1 MKRYVFFFILIT
13 LASCRMHKEAAS
25 LTIIR
30 KDSSRIEIQATE
42 RVVELAI
49 KRQLLAD
56 VKISS
61 NERRSAV
68 VASKNTTK
76 QVVSTNK
83 KEVQVAKVES
93 QTKKVE
99 ARQEAAVEKKQI
111 QAVIVAKKQV
121 PNIIKWSAIF
131 IAVVIIGWL
140 VIKKKIPFLR

>member
-1 MKRYVFFFILIT
+1 
-13 LASCRMHKEAAS
+13 MHKEAAS

-30 KDSSRIEIQATE
+30 KDSSQIEIQATE

-61 NERRSAV
+61 NERRSSI

-83 KEVQVAKVES
+83 KEVRAAKIES

-111 QAVIVAKKQV
+111 QAVIVSKKQV

-131 IAVVIIGWL
+131 IGMIIVGWL
-140 VIKKKIPFLR
+140 VVKKKIPFLR